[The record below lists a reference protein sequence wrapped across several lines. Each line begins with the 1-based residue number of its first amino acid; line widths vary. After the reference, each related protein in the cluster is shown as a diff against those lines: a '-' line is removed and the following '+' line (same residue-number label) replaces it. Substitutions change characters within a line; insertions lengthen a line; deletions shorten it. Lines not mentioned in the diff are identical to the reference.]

1 MLTSIK
7 SRIAKETALSEALL
21 SHFGANALNAIL
33 SVLLT
38 PIYVKYLGPEAY
50 GIIGFYNAVSAFFFI
65 SDFGA
70 GATVNRE
77 LARLFPEKMDLA
89 RKMIRSLEVLLL
101 LGVTLASPIMIAFSY
116 GAAFYWVN
124 PKTYSRLDVFECFL
138 LMSVS
143 LIFNI
148 IIGFYIN
155 ALLGTGRQLLS
166 NILSSL
172 VSLLRYIGAVP
183 VLLISQ
189 DKIKAFLLW
198 QALMAFL
205 QSFLLLVSLWK
216 LVSDFYVSKP
226 DINLLRSIYRFTTG
240 VTIAGLLGLLVIN
253 VDKGVLSRILDLE
266 HFGYYSFSAGI
277 IMTIFLPLI
286 NPVYRSIYPVFSRL
300 ISRGDSIALENTY
313 HKVVQI
319 LSLIVIPSCFFLC
332 LFCESLLRLWLRQ
345 DDFVSNVVSTLPLLC
360 IAYVFTVTKLPPHC
374 LRIAHGWTRLDVYEN
389 LILVITLT
397 TALACSSYYYGLKGA
412 LWALVVINLIDCITV
427 VYFTHKVILR
437 GSYSRWLLVDN
448 GVPFVISFIV
458 MFVGK
463 YMLAPL
469 KLGNWIESTIGVLLL
484 FLAMSFS
491 LLGLRELRDYVF
503 HNLAGKVLHFIN
515 LKIGKVK
522 VD

>member
-1 MLTSIK
+1 MLSSIK
-7 SRIAKETALSEALL
+7 RRITKETALSEALV

-33 SVLLT
+33 SVLFA
-38 PIYVKYLGPEAY
+38 PIYVKYLGPEGY
-50 GIIGFYNAVSAFFFI
+50 GIIGFYNAVSAFFYI

-77 LARLFPEKMDLA
+77 LARLFPEKIDLA

-101 LGVTLASPIMIAFSY
+101 LGVTLVAPVMIAFSY
-116 GAAFYWVN
+116 GAAYYWVN
-124 PKTYSRLDVFECFL
+124 LKTYSRLDIFECFL

-148 IIGFYIN
+148 VIGFYTN

-166 NILSSL
+166 NILSSIM
-172 VSLLRYIGAVP
+172 SLLRYIGSVP
-183 VLLISQ
+183 VLLMSQ

-205 QSFLLLVSLWK
+205 QSLLLLISVWK
-216 LVSDFYVSKP
+216 LVSGFYSSKP
-226 DINLLRSIYRFTTG
+226 DINLLKSIYRFTTG
-240 VTIAGLLGLLVIN
+240 VTIAGLLSLLVIN
-253 VDKGVLSRILDLE
+253 VDKGILSRILDLE

-277 IMTIFLPLI
+277 IVMIFLPFI
-286 NPVYRSIYPVFSRL
+286 NPVYRSIYPVFSKL
-300 ISRGDSIALENTY
+300 TSKSDFVALENTY
-313 HKVVQI
+313 HKVAQT

-332 LFCESLLRLWLRQ
+332 FFCESLLRLWLRQ
-345 DDFVSNVVSTLPLLC
+345 DDFVSNVTSVLPLLC
-360 IAYVFTVTKLPPHC
+360 IAYMFTVPKIPPHS

-389 LILVITLT
+389 LILVITMT
-397 TALACSSYYYGLKGA
+397 TALVYSGYYYGLKGA

-427 VYFTHKVILR
+427 VYFTHKIILR
-437 GSYSRWLLVDN
+437 GSYLKWLFVDN
-448 GVPFVISFIV
+448 GIPFVISFIII
-458 MFVGK
+458 FAGK
-463 YMLAPL
+463 HMLAPL
-469 KLGNWIESTIGVLLL
+469 KLGNWIESIIGILLL

-491 LLGLRELRDYVF
+491 LLGLKELRDYVF
-503 HNLAGKVLHFIN
+503 HNLTGKALHLIN